1 MNPHQKWGFLVF
13 IIMERPW
20 KKFLDTVLKDDF
32 ENLLKTYYEM
42 RILFQKN
49 NVKKSELEK
58 GENISP
64 EGYRMRDKLLNY
76 INHINVNLKKYGLI
90 ENQKDFTDY
99 LMQELYKI
107 DLETPLKD

>member
-20 KKFLDTVLKDDF
+20 KKFLYTVLKDDF
-32 ENLLKTYYEM
+32 ENLLRTYYEM

-49 NVKKSELEK
+49 NVKNSELEK

-76 INHINVNLKKYGLI
+76 ITHITGNLKKYGLF
-90 ENQKDFTDY
+90 ENSEEFNDY
-99 LMQELYKI
+99 LMQVLHKI